1 MKKMKKLIAI
11 VLCFV
16 CLATCLTA
24 CGKKATFRKAAWGMD
39 QKAVI
44 KSEDTEYVFAGDDIL
59 YFNDVMYD
67 INTEILYTFKDNALS
82 EAQAKFLVMDWILED
97 IIANYKQL
105 AEELTKQYGAP
116 LNEDY
121 QVWKTDHEL
130 YEEYKDDTEFNAM
143 YWKILE
149 FKYEWK
155 TETSYY
161 SLSLNYKDEQ
171 INYVFYGC
179 PLENAPV

>member
-1 MKKMKKLIAI
+1 MRIKKAVAI
-11 VLCFV
+11 VLCAV
-16 CLATCLTA
+16 LAASLLTS
-24 CGKKATFRKAAWGMD
+24 CGKKATFRDASWGD
-39 QKAVI
+39 NQNAVT
-44 KSEDTEYVFAGDDIL
+44 KSESTEYVFAGDDIL
-59 YFNDVMYD
+59 YFNDEMYGV
-67 INTEILYTFKDNALS
+67 NTEILYSFTDNALS

-97 IIANYKQL
+97 IIAHYKQT
-105 AEELTKQYGAP
+105 AEQLTAAYGAP
-116 LNEDY
+116 LDEDY
-121 QVWKTDHEL
+121 HVWKNDHEL

-171 INYVFYGC
+171 INYVLYGC
-179 PLENAPV
+179 PVESAPA